1 MLYHPLAM
9 PKLKVLKLDPTA
21 HPPERA
27 NPGDLGYDLF
37 ALEHSVIAEGE
48 TKALRTGL
56 AFQFP
61 DGFGAIIKD
70 RSSVAVKGVTVSA
83 GVIDNGYRGEIKVA
97 LFNHS
102 GGKFTVERD
111 MKIAQLIPTPV
122 TDWRVTVVERLND
135 TERGEG
141 GFGSSG
147 SHKQKS

>member
-1 MLYHPLAM
+1 M
-9 PKLKVLKLDPTA
+9 PQLKVLKLDPAA

-37 ALEHSVIAEGE
+37 ALEHLVIAEGE
-48 TKALRTGL
+48 TKVIRTGL
-56 AFQFP
+56 ALEFP
-61 DGFGAIIKD
+61 EGWGAIIKD

-83 GVIDNGYRGEIKVA
+83 GVIDNGYRGEIKIA

-102 GGKFTVERD
+102 GNNYAVERD

-122 TDWRVTVVERLND
+122 TDWLVTVVEKLDD

-147 SHKQKS
+147 SHKHKS